1 MQTRIYPKFEKP
13 KMEYPET
20 GYGSRSSRFLPAI
33 WQQPSERL
41 PEENAETFR
50 QTRHAKKEICRTL
63 YT

>member
-1 MQTRIYPKFEKP
+1 MRI
-13 KMEYPET
+13 
-20 GYGSRSSRFLPAI
+20 SRNRIRQQVERFLPAR

-50 QTRHAKKEICRTL
+50 QMRHAKKKSTETL